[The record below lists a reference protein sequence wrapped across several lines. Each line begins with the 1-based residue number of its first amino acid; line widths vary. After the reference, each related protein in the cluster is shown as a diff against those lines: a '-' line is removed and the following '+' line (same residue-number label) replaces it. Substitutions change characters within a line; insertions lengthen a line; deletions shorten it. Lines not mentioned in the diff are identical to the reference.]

1 MHPRRA
7 FFSPFE
13 VIIMPLPSPTLSEI
27 TALIVGDIEAA
38 LSQTIPVMP
47 KAVWRV
53 FARAIAGAW
62 LILYKF
68 GNALHRERFV
78 QTASLTYLKYIGEMV
93 RVFQRQASTWQGTAT
108 ISATGSTGSIP
119 AGTQFVYSSS
129 GIVYTLDTGI
139 FITPGTLTLALTSG
153 TSGDIGTLSNG
164 SVLDIVTPLPGV
176 GMTATVT
183 ATTTSGD
190 DAESVEAYR
199 QRVLN
204 AYQRKP
210 QGGASADY
218 EQWGMEAPNV
228 IHIYPYTAST
238 PGQVDIYAEVDNQV
252 DGIPTSDQLDEI
264 EEYCWYDMQT
274 GRGSRAPMTAEI
286 IMHPI
291 SRRIFD
297 IEIVSLSPS
306 SPAIRD
312 AIDSALADYMTE
324 REPFVRGLAGKRQD
338 TISQVEIQYIVFS
351 VIQPLGA
358 TVSKVHLADLT
369 GRIDLHVLGAGEK
382 AKLGTVSYT

>member
-1 MHPRRA
+1 
-7 FFSPFE
+7 
-13 VIIMPLPSPTLSEI
+13 MPLPSPTLSEI

-38 LSQTIPVMP
+38 LSQTIPIMP
-47 KAVWRV
+47 RAVWRV
-53 FARAIAGAW
+53 FARALAGAW

-108 ISATGSTGSIP
+108 ISATGSSGSIP

-129 GIVYTLDTGI
+129 GIVYTLDFGT
-139 FITPGTLTLALTSG
+139 FITPGTLTLQLTAG

-228 IHIYPYTAST
+228 VAIYPYSAST

-252 DGIPTSDQLDEI
+252 DGIPTSDQLDEV
-264 EEYCWYDMQT
+264 EEYLNYDTTT
-274 GRGSRAPMTAEI
+274 GRAIRRPVTAEI
-286 IMHPI
+286 NMHPI
-291 SRRIFD
+291 SRYTFD
-297 IEIVSLSPS
+297 ITINSLSPS
-306 SPAIRD
+306 TPAIRD
-312 AIDSALADYMTE
+312 AIDAALADYIAE
-324 REPFVRGLAGKRQD
+324 REPYIRGLSTIRRD

-351 VIQPLGA
+351 VIQPLGS
-358 TVSKVHLADLT
+358 TVSSIALYDIT
-369 GRIDLHVLGAGEK
+369 GAIDLYVLGSGQK
-382 AKLGTVSYT
+382 AKLGTVSYA